1 MRTIDLYENN
11 SVSEVHLNLLRSCI
25 KEYEQLTNTTL
36 FETFHFKN
44 WLLPWIFSKY
54 KVKYNV
60 FIDDDG
66 DDAICSVTITDEKQY
81 AWYLLKH
88 SACEVL

>member
-1 MRTIDLYENN
+1 MRTVDLKENEN
-11 SVSEVHLNLLRSCI
+11 ASDLHVNLIRSCV
-25 KEYEQLTNTTL
+25 KEYEQLNDTTL
-36 FETFHFKN
+36 FEVFHFKD
-44 WLLPWIFSKY
+44 WLIPWIFSKY

-88 SACEVL
+88 TTCEVL